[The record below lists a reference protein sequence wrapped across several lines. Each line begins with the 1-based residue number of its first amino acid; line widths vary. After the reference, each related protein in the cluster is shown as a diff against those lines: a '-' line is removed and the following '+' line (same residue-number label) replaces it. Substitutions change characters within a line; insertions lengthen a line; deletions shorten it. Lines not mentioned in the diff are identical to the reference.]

1 MKIYIHTDLEG
12 ISGIDTAGVE
22 EKNHPGYRHAVERL
36 MSDLNAAVDGAFAG
50 GATHVTVLDSHGGGG
65 NFDLSLLDKR
75 ADNDPRQN
83 KQWWGKL
90 DDTYAGTFF
99 IGAHAMAGTMNAFL
113 DHTDDSLRWLNY
125 YVNNRRMGELGMWAM
140 VAGHFNVPMLM
151 VAGDEAACVE
161 ARQFFN
167 PVECAVVKRG
177 IGRSRAILVDPNEAT
192 RRIREAA
199 RQALLLV
206 GKAKAFKPYL
216 PMEVKLE
223 LTRSDYCDALAENPR
238 NERLDA
244 RTVRKFCTSYLE
256 LAL

>member
-12 ISGIDTAGVE
+12 ISGIDAAGME
-22 EKNHPGYRHAVERL
+22 EKGNPGYRRAVERL
-36 MSDLNAAVDGAFAG
+36 MSDLNAAVDGAFSG

-75 ADNDPRQN
+75 ADNDTRQN

-90 DDTYAGTFF
+90 DETYAGTFF

-125 YVNNRRMGELGMWAM
+125 FVNNRRMGELGMWAM

-161 ARQFFN
+161 ARQFFD

-177 IGRSRAILVDPNEAT
+177 VGRSHAVLVEPAEAANRT
-192 RRIREAA
+192 HEAA
-199 RQALLLV
+199 RKALLLV
-206 GKAKAFKPYL
+206 GKAKVFKPHL

-238 NERLDA
+238 NERIDA
-244 RTVRKFCTSYLE
+244 RTVRKFCSNYLD